1 MSIHKIIYL
10 FLSLLLTLPMF
21 SQQINFQRDTAVV
34 FQPVDPLITK
44 SNSEIK
50 NSWGLD
56 LIISTNGFGLGAFY
70 GYEFSDELTGKINFS
85 ISEGKDEGEM
95 EVYNPYTGVSVT
107 PDKVNRFIVLPLLF
121 VAEYRLFKDEILDN
135 FRPYVTAAA
144 GPTMIYSTPY
154 EREFFNSLKYG
165 QAHYTAGG
173 YIGIGAFFGSERSNV
188 LGMNIRYYVIP
199 YPKGIESMYKTT
211 KKEFGG
217 ISLSISFG
225 SGW

>member
-1 MSIHKIIYL
+1 MLIYKIIFSL
-10 FLSLLLTLPMF
+10 LILLLTPRAF
-21 SQQINFQRDTAVV
+21 SQQINFQRDT
-34 FQPVDPLITK
+34 T
-44 SNSEIK
+44 SNTEIR

-56 LIISTNGFGLGAFY
+56 LMISTNGFGLGTFY
-70 GYEFSDELTGKINFS
+70 GYEFSNELTGKISFL
-85 ISEGKDEGEM
+85 ISDAKDER
-95 EVYNPYTGVSVT
+95 EVELYDYYGQSFT
-107 PDKVNRFIVLPLLF
+107 PFKINRFLVFPLLF
-121 VAEYRLFKDEILDN
+121 GIEYRLFKDEILDN

-144 GPTMIYSTPY
+144 GPAMIYSTPY
-154 EREFFNSLKYG
+154 KREFFNSLKYG

-173 YIGIGAFFGSERSNV
+173 YIGIGSFFGSERSNV

>member
-1 MSIHKIIYL
+1 MSIYKIIFSL
-10 FLSLLLTLPMF
+10 LILLLTPPAF
-21 SQQINFQRDTAVV
+21 SQQINFQRDT
-34 FQPVDPLITK
+34 T
-44 SNSEIK
+44 SNTEIR

-56 LIISTNGFGLGAFY
+56 LMISTNGFGLGTFY
-70 GYEFSDELTGKINFS
+70 GYEFSNELTGKISFL
-85 ISEGKDEGEM
+85 ISDAKDER
-95 EVYNPYTGVSVT
+95 EVELYNYYGQSFT
-107 PDKVNRFIVLPLLF
+107 PFKINRFLVFPLLF
-121 VAEYRLFKDEILDN
+121 GIEYRLFKDEILDN